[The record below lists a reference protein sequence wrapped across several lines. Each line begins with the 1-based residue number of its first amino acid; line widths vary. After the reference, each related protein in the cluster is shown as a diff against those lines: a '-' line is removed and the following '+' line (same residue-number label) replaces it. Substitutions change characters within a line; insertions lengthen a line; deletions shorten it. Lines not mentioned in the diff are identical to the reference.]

1 MVIHCSSIGQILID
15 IYNLSMALVVQKL
28 TIDNG
33 HGTMY
38 QGQLMSFTPNILNKV
53 DSSSLKTGSGFYSS
67 TVDQCTDRLATKP
80 HLERDRVPFCTLI
93 LFDYFRSL
101 FSIFLDHDSFLG
113 LLIYTLSVY
122 E

>member
-1 MVIHCSSIGQILID
+1 MEKCARDGFYHLQPTSSTKWI
-15 IYNLSMALVVQKL
+15 VVR
-28 TIDNG
+28 
-33 HGTMY
+33 
-38 QGQLMSFTPNILNKV
+38 
-53 DSSSLKTGSGFYSS
+53 SLKNGSGFYSS

-113 LLIYTLSVY
+113 LLIYTLPVY